1 MPFLADEYLRNAG
14 AADAWVGVDELKA
27 GGPSEASFAHY
38 IFHSAFSCSTLLA
51 RALDVHGV
59 SIALREPQILNE
71 LAALRRAGAGDDG
84 LMQRIAGLL
93 ARPFAA
99 GEAVVIK
106 PSNVVNNLAGP
117 LLQLDGRT
125 RAIFLYAPLPRFLH
139 SVARKGMWGR
149 IWARRLFAAIRRDP
163 GANFGFSDAELFEQT
178 DLQIAAL
185 GWLQQHAHF
194 MALLARFPGRIMT
207 LDSETFLAAK
217 EQCLVAIGDFF
228 ALDAS
233 PADWARVAGSS
244 VFSTHSKE
252 LGRDFLETD
261 GALPT
266 DVATAFDEEI
276 NMLASWAES
285 VAQHIGI
292 STAPPEA
299 SRLA

>member
-14 AADAWVGVDELKA
+14 AADAWVGVDALKA
-27 GGPSEASFAHY
+27 RPADASFAHY

-51 RALDVHGV
+51 RALDVPGV

-71 LAALRRAGAGDDG
+71 LAALRRNGAEDED
-84 LMQRIAGLL
+84 LLRCIARLL
-93 ARPFAA
+93 ARPFGP
-99 GEAVVIK
+99 GEAVVVK
-106 PSNVVNNLAGP
+106 PSNVVNNLAAP
-117 LLQLDGRT
+117 LMQLDSRT
-125 RAIFLYAPLPRFLH
+125 RAIFMYAPLPRFLH

-149 IWARRLFAAIRRDP
+149 IWARRLFAVMRRDA
-163 GANFGFSDAELFEQT
+163 GADFGFSDAELFEQT

-194 MALLARFPGRIMT
+194 MSLLSRFPGRILT

-217 EQCLVAIGDFF
+217 ERCLVAINDHF
-228 ALDAS
+228 ALGGR
-233 PADWARVAGSS
+233 PEEWAAVAGSS

-261 GALPT
+261 GVLPA
-266 DVATAFDEEI
+266 DKATAFDEEI
-276 NMLASWAES
+276 NMLVSWVES

-292 STAPPEA
+292 STVPPQA
-299 SRLA
+299 SRLI